1 MPVRKVK
8 RSTKP
13 SGTSRAGNYVFRFS
27 GFTMANDTP
36 YYLVGLGQFV
46 LDATGQ
52 LTGTQTSSITQ
63 IAGQGASLSHAAYT
77 RTGTWTIGADG
88 TGGAKITFTSQLQT
102 MTGTFDLVAVGD
114 TGRIWMISTG
124 ASVQGVK
131 GRIGAY
137 VADEVNHGEAIKIG

>member
-1 MPVRKVK
+1 MPVRRAKV
-8 RSTKP
+8 SAKP
-13 SGTSRAGNYVFRFS
+13 SVASRAGNYVFRFN

-46 LDATGQ
+46 LDASGN

-77 RTGTWTIGADG
+77 LTGTWTIGADG
-88 TGGAKITFTSQLQT
+88 TGTAKIKFSSKQQT
-102 MTGTFDLVAVGD
+102 MIGTFDLIAVGD

-124 ASVQGVK
+124 AMVQASK
-131 GRIGAY
+131 GSGTY
-137 VADEVNHGEAIKIG
+137 LADEVNHGEAIKVG

>member
-8 RSTKP
+8 ASTKP
-13 SGTSRAGNYVFRFS
+13 SGASRAGNYVFRFN

-36 YYLVGLGQFV
+36 YYLVGLGKFV
-46 LDATGQ
+46 LDASGN

-63 IAGQGASLSHAAYT
+63 IAGQGASLSYASNT
-77 RTGTWTIGADG
+77 LTGTWNIGEDG
-88 TGGAKITFTSQLQT
+88 TGTAKIKFTSKQQT

-124 ASVQGVK
+124 ATVQASK
-131 GRIGAY
+131 GLGTY
-137 VADEVNHGEAIKIG
+137 LADEVNHGEAIKVG